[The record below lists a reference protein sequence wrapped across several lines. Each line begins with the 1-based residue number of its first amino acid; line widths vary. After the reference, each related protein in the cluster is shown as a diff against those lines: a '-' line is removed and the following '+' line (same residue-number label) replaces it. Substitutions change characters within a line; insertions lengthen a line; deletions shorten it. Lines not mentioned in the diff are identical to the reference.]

1 MDKEIVEYL
10 KFLKEIGIDELPRI
24 DIKHIKQPEQNIS
37 IEKEFERMSKQVAM
51 CKACSLHTSR
61 NNTVFGEGNPH
72 TDLMFIGEAPG
83 GDEDKQGRPFVGK
96 AGQLLTRIINAIGLE
111 REDVYIA
118 NVIKCRPPFNRDP
131 EPEEIS
137 ACWHFIEKQIELI
150 NPLVICTLG
159 RISTK
164 TILMT
169 TEGISKLR
177 GRFGQ
182 YKGIKVMPTFH
193 PSYLLRNPGAKKQVW
208 EDMKKIMA
216 YLSEHSQVLG
226 EKVKKKLEEY
236 NAKS

>member
-24 DIKHIKQPEQNIS
+24 DIKHIKQPEQDIA
-37 IEKEFERMSKQVAM
+37 IEKEFERMSKQVAV
-51 CKACSLHTSR
+51 CKACPLYSSR
-61 NNTVFGEGNPH
+61 KNTVFGEGNLH

-96 AGQLLTRIINAIGLE
+96 AGQLLTRIINAMGLE

-137 ACWHFIEKQIELI
+137 ACWHFIERQIDLI
-150 NPLVICTLG
+150 KPLVICTLG

-177 GRFGQ
+177 GRFGE

-216 YLSEHSQVLG
+216 FLAENSSLLG
-226 EKVKKKLEEY
+226 RKVKAKLEEY